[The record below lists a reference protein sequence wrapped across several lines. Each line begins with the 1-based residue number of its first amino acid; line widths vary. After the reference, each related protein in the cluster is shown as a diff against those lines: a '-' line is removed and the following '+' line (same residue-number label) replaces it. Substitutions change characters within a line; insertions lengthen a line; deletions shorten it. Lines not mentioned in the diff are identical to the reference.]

1 MKKLSQLALCSAL
14 SLMSTWASCQPAPA
28 GEPDRPSVLGN
39 REQPPAPAPAA
50 DPPALT
56 LPPAIGPVGDDA
68 DTNPVP
74 QPSSGGSNAA
84 PMPAIPGIPV
94 GSASLSRPES
104 QGGKLSVVFAA
115 DSFFDWDKHDLRPEG
130 VAKLD
135 RLASK
140 LRKLSINVTEV
151 RVYGHTDSDGS
162 VDYNV
167 KLSQRRAETVK
178 QQLIA
183 RGIPETLI
191 TAIGRGKTYPVAD
204 NATVEGRAM
213 NRRVEIEIGGTDFS
227 ARPKVN

>member
-1 MKKLSQLALCSAL
+1 MKKFSQLALCSAL
-14 SLMSTWASCQPAPA
+14 SLMSTWASCQPAPDR
-28 GEPDRPSVLGN
+28 EPERPAVLGS
-39 REQPPAPAPAA
+39 REQPPAPSPEAPA
-50 DPPALT
+50 PS
-56 LPPAIGPVGDDA
+56 LPPAIGPVSDDA

-74 QPSSGGSNAA
+74 QPSGGGSSAA
-84 PMPAIPGIPV
+84 PMPSIPGIPV

-104 QGGKLSVVFAA
+104 QGKLSVVFAA

-167 KLSQRRAETVK
+167 KLSQRRAEMVK

>member
-14 SLMSTWASCQPAPA
+14 SLMSTWASCQAAPDL
-28 GEPDRPSVLGN
+28 EPDRPAVLG
-39 REQPPAPAPAA
+39 APAA
-50 DPPALT
+50 PPAAPAASAAEAAKM
-56 LPPAIGPVGDDA
+56 PPIGPVGDDA
-68 DTNPVP
+68 DI
-74 QPSSGGSNAA
+74 NAA
-84 PMPAIPGIPV
+84 PRPSGANAVPFVAPIGVPV
-94 GSASLSRPES
+94 GSASLKRPES
-104 QGGKLSVVFAA
+104 QGKLSVVFAA
-115 DSFFDWDKHDLRPEG
+115 DSFFDWDKHDLKPEG

-135 RLASK
+135 RLAAK
-140 LRKLSINVTEV
+140 LRQLAINVTEV

-162 VDYNV
+162 VEYNV

-191 TAIGRGKTYPVAD
+191 TALGRGKTYPVAD

-227 ARPKVN
+227 FRPKVN